1 VPNLTFAVPE
11 KLYREM
17 RKHPGVSW
25 AAVAR
30 RALAQ
35 EANRLQTYDRL
46 LEGSRLTKSDTIDL
60 GRTMRRQRGRTKS

>member
-1 VPNLTFAVPE
+1 MPSLTFNVPE

-30 RALAQ
+30 RALAH

-46 LEGSRLTKSDTIDL
+46 LAKSRLTKSDAIDL
-60 GRTMRRQRGRTKS
+60 GRTIRRQRSRAKP